1 MTQTHHL
8 VNLNDEFHL
17 ACGPLVPRA
26 VTDDDDFWYTHRNFL
41 HQGRRPRNRF
51 CPGCLLTVDP
61 LELLAEL
68 NI

>member
-41 HQGRRPRNRF
+41 HFGTMPGSRV
-51 CPGCLLTVDP
+51 CPSCYLAVDF
-61 LELLAEL
+61 LEILAEL
-68 NI
+68 SI

>member
-1 MTQTHHL
+1 MMTHHL
-8 VNLNDEFHL
+8 VSRTDARYL
-17 ACGPLVPRA
+17 ACDNRMVLEF
-26 VTDDDDFWYTHRNFL
+26 DEENDCWYTLSHFL